1 MRELY
6 VDSRRGE
13 SNNVFTLYVTN
24 PLTHVTSAEIT
35 ALTVSPNN
43 VIQRGDIVFLDIEE
57 LRRPCGTDCLSNVTA
72 PQTPVS
78 TAFGIVHLKDYS
90 VGDDETNAKAKYYSD
105 KKDHIHVD
113 YLRPIPS
120 VDRLTVKWRDYTG
133 NLIPMD
139 DYNAFVLR
147 FNCDE

>member
-13 SNNVFTLYVTN
+13 SDNNYTLYLNT
-24 PLTHVTSAEIT
+24 PLTHVTSAQVT

-43 VIQRGDIVFLDIEE
+43 VIQRGDFIFLDIEE
-57 LRRPCGTDCLSNVTA
+57 LRRPCNTDCLSNVTA

-90 VGDDETNAKAKYYSD
+90 VGDDETGAKAKYYTD
-105 KKDHIHVD
+105 KKDNVQVS
-113 YLRPIPS
+113 YPRPIPQI
-120 VDRLTVKWRDYTG
+120 DRLSVKWRDFSG
-133 NLIPMD
+133 NVVPMD

-147 FNCDE
+147 FNCDA

>member
-1 MRELY
+1 
-6 VDSRRGE
+6 V
-13 SNNVFTLYVTN
+13 
-24 PLTHVTSAEIT
+24 
-35 ALTVSPNN
+35 ALTLSPNN

-57 LRRPCGTDCLSNVTA
+57 LRRPCGTDCLSNVVA

-90 VGDDETNAKAKYYSD
+90 ESNDIVGAKAKYYSD

-113 YLRPIPS
+113 YPRPIPS
-120 VDRLTVKWRDYTG
+120 IDRLNVKWRDYTG

-147 FNCDE
+147 FNCDD